1 MKKSIK
7 WLSLVLL
14 LTFKTGFADEG
25 YSILQVS
32 ELTAEEKEFVQE
44 ASDNGELDGFVV
56 KTTQG
61 LFAFHS
67 STNLKA
73 AGVLINAKPNQCVKV
88 TPNLDLYEKD
98 ALIYG
103 VISAKIV
110 NCKIKR

>member
-1 MKKSIK
+1 MKKYLK
-7 WLSLVLL
+7 WLPLILL
-14 LTFKTGFADEG
+14 LAGKTTFADEG

-88 TPNLDLYEKD
+88 MPNLDLYEKD

-103 VISAKIV
+103 VTSAKIV
-110 NCKIKR
+110 NCKTKR

>member
-1 MKKSIK
+1 MKKYLK
-7 WLSLVLL
+7 WLPLILL
-14 LTFKTGFADEG
+14 FAGKTTFADEG

-88 TPNLDLYEKD
+88 TPNLDL
-98 ALIYG
+98 
-103 VISAKIV
+103 
-110 NCKIKR
+110 